1 MYSSIAFTWK
11 YLNYYENSVFE
22 SCSYTALMLFSLF
35 LHSLIVVSS
44 EAFTEMVT
52 ENIPER
58 LPNGHFSFDKW
69 SRILFIKIS
78 ELESAEK
85 WKSMSLGSLNN
96 TSR

>member
-1 MYSSIAFTWK
+1 
-11 YLNYYENSVFE
+11 
-22 SCSYTALMLFSLF
+22 MLFSLF

-85 WKSMSLGSLNN
+85 
-96 TSR
+96 